1 MNKSTKNTLQRL
13 TRNNDRR
20 LQVVRYY
27 LNKHGIRVK
36 QWYPNYDANDNHP
49 DPNKRCVT
57 YWADYHNHAV
67 CIPVPV
73 DDYSFY
79 LAMHEIGHLVK
90 GDGYW
95 SHKIE
100 YTAEQWALAK
110 CITYGMYDKK
120 FEIEAKRYVRY
131 HIYNDVVFHGYPTK
145 KISNRILKWLN
156 LTPSKIAH
164 SAAKYVRNI
173 MHIDEEAPL
182 IVASL
187 TL

>member
-20 LQVVRYY
+20 LAIVRYY

-36 QWYPNYDANDNHP
+36 EWYPHYSANDNHP

-57 YWADYHNHAV
+57 YWADFHNHAV

-79 LAMHEIGHLVK
+79 LAMHEIGHIVK

-110 CITYGMYDKK
+110 CIKYKMYSKK
-120 FEIEAKRYVRY
+120 FETEAKRYVRY
-131 HIYNDVVFHGYPTK
+131 HIYNDVAFHGYPTK
-145 KISNRILKWLN
+145 NISNRILKWLN

-173 MHIDEEAPL
+173 MHIEEEAPF
-182 IVASL
+182 ITASL